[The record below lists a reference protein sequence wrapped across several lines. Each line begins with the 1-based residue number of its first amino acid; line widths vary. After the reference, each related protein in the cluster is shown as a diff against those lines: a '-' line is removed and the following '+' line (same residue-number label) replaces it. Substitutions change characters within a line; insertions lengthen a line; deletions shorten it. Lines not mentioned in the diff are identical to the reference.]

1 MRYFALSAAA
11 IAAGLSMLGPTAST
25 PAEAAHCRYKG
36 VTVEGR
42 ALDWVQGNGYAF
54 KQDNA
59 CDRARREC
67 HRDLE
72 RHYRRGDLPRG
83 VVCKRTA

>member
-1 MRYFALSAAA
+1 MKSIALSATALVA
-11 IAAGLSMLGPTAST
+11 CLAMFGPAGTT

-36 VTVEGR
+36 VTLEGR
-42 ALDWVQGNGYAF
+42 ALDWVQGNGYAL
-54 KQDNA
+54 KQGNA

-67 HRDLE
+67 HRELD